1 MKIIVVSGQHGR
13 SRTLSLGKKGLPLL
27 LVSALLICC
36 LSAGLAYEYARYQL
50 PKEFANDSVAS
61 LKQELSTYES
71 ELTLL
76 QVKSDQEVRAL
87 TLRLAQLQSRL
98 VRLDALGELVAGIAK
113 LDDGEFDFS
122 QPPAIGGPET
132 QDLGDTV
139 DVSQALVSQGLVGGD
154 LVARDLN
161 VAIEDFRQRVN
172 DREHQLEILENLL
185 STEQIEDAVY
195 LEGRPIKKG
204 WMSSGF
210 GRRTDPFHGKMAW
223 HKGVDFAGKAGSD
236 VIAVASGIVTWSG
249 ERYSYGEMVE
259 INHGGG
265 YQTRYAHNAE
275 NLVKVGEVIKKG
287 QIIAHMG
294 SSGRST
300 GPHVHFEV
308 FKHGKPVDPARYIYR
323 KL

>member
-1 MKIIVVSGQHGR
+1 MKIIIVSGRHGQ
-13 SRTLSLGKKGLPLL
+13 SRTLSLGKKGLPFL
-27 LVSALLICC
+27 LVSALLVCC

-50 PKEFANDSVAS
+50 PKEFTNQSVAR

-76 QVKSDQEVRAL
+76 QEKSDQEVRAL
-87 TLRLAQLQSRL
+87 TLRLGQLQSRL
-98 VRLDALGELVAGIAK
+98 VRLDALGELVADIAK

-122 QPPAIGGPET
+122 QPPALGGPET
-132 QDLGDTV
+132 PDLVDTAHL
-139 DVSQALVSQGLVGGD
+139 SQD

-161 VAIEDFRQRVN
+161 VAIEDFRQRVD

-185 STEQIEDAVY
+185 TTEQIEEAVY

-210 GRRTDPFHGKMAW
+210 GRRTDPFHGKIAW

-249 ERYSYGEMVE
+249 ERYGYGEMVE

-275 NLVKVGEVIKKG
+275 NLVGVGEVIKKG
-287 QIIAHMG
+287 QTVAHMG

-308 FKHGKPVDPARYIYR
+308 FKHGKQVDPARYIYR